1 MVNLGEL
8 FTGKPLMVNRMEG
21 SGMPVAVQR
30 SESSLLG
37 SLSCSLKVLTNL
49 GSFSI
54 LFLKKEEGRE
64 EEGGES
70 GGR

>member
-1 MVNLGEL
+1 
-8 FTGKPLMVNRMEG
+8 MEG

>member
-8 FTGKPLMVNRMEG
+8 AVFTGAPLTWKRMKG

-37 SLSCSLKVLTNL
+37 SFSCSLKVLTNF
-49 GSFSI
+49 GSFSV
-54 LFLKKEEGRE
+54 FVEGRAWWGMNRE
-64 EEGGES
+64 
-70 GGR
+70 